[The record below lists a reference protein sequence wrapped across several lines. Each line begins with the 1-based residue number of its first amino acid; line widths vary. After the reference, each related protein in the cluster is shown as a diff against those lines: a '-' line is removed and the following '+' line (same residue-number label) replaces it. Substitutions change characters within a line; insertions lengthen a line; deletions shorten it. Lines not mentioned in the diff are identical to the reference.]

1 MSAITEV
8 GQSAR
13 VMGTRCVFP
22 AKQRHTAKRIFDR
35 LRDEHQFSGGYTIV
49 KDYVRGEQLRTR
61 EMFVPL
67 THPAGE
73 AQADFG
79 EALVVIGGVEC
90 KAHYLAMDLP
100 HSDDCFV
107 AAFPAETTEAF
118 LEGHVRAF
126 AYFGGVPTRI
136 LYDNTKIAVAK
147 ILGGTERQRT
157 RAFSE
162 LQSHYL
168 FDAKFGRPAKGN
180 DKTGS
185 PATRSSS
192 LGW

>member
-67 THPAGE
+67 THAPVE
-73 AQADFG
+73 AQADFPPQQRRRDWCRHRDSAAHVRG
-79 EALVVIGGVEC
+79 SRKASWSRRPSGGGRVPSARRPTRHGVEG
-90 KAHYLAMDLP
+90 ALSLRSRAPSTPQIQQLP
-100 HSDDCFV
+100 SDRLDYFYSAPV
-107 AAFPAETTEAF
+107 AWF
-118 LEGHVRAF
+118 H
-126 AYFGGVPTRI
+126 FGLDRSQFTNKCSWI
-136 LYDNTKIAVAK
+136 NTM
-147 ILGGTERQRT
+147 L
-157 RAFSE
+157 
-162 LQSHYL
+162 H
-168 FDAKFGRPAKGN
+168 
-180 DKTGS
+180 
-185 PATRSSS
+185 
-192 LGW
+192 